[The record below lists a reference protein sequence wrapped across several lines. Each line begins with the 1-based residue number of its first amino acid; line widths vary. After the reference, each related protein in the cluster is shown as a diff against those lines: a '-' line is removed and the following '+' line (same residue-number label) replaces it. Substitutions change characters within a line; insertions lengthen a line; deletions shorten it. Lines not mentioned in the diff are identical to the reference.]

1 MRGLRSGVR
10 EVPVGVLDRSFAKPA
25 SNACLVCGGMLR
37 HGENQINELIR
48 DEIQDVINDYVDMK
62 EDSKKSGIGFVSSDD
77 DEQLKVNISKNEVDK
92 LIKEYKKIKKGEKSN
107 FSQIKKLGLVDK
119 HGRPLK

>member
-1 MRGLRSGVR
+1 MNDDELR
-10 EVPVGVLDRSFAKPA
+10 D
-25 SNACLVCGGMLR
+25 
-37 HGENQINELIR
+37 QINELIR

-62 EDSKKSGIGFVSSDD
+62 EDSKKSGIGFVSTDD
-77 DEQLKVNISKNEVDK
+77 DEDLKVNISKNEVDK

-107 FSQIKKLGLVDK
+107 LSQIKKLGLVDK

>member
-1 MRGLRSGVR
+1 MNDDELR
-10 EVPVGVLDRSFAKPA
+10 D
-25 SNACLVCGGMLR
+25 
-37 HGENQINELIR
+37 QINELIR

-62 EDSKKSGIGFVSSDD
+62 EDSKKSGIGFVSADD
-77 DEQLKVNISKNEVDK
+77 DEELKVNISKNEVDK

-107 FSQIKKLGLVDK
+107 LSQIKKLGLVDK

>member
-1 MRGLRSGVR
+1 MNDDELR
-10 EVPVGVLDRSFAKPA
+10 D
-25 SNACLVCGGMLR
+25 
-37 HGENQINELIR
+37 QINELIR

-62 EDSKKSGIGFVSSDD
+62 EDSKKSGIGFVSADD
-77 DEQLKVNISKNEVDK
+77 DEDLKVNISKNEVDK

-107 FSQIKKLGLVDK
+107 LSQIKKLGLVDK